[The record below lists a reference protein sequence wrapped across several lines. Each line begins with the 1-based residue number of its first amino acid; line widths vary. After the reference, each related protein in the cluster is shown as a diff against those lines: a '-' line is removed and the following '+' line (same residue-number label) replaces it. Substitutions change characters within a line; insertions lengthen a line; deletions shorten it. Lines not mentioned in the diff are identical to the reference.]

1 MILLSGSNGL
11 LGTVLKKY
19 FDKNNIV
26 YSTIGRNNCNFVG
39 DIQNNSFVEKTI
51 KTLEPNIFINLAAI
65 TDVDF
70 CETNRQISYKINTEF
85 PSLVSR
91 TLKLSRK
98 NYYIIQIST
107 DQVYEGRG
115 PHDEK
120 TANPINYYSQTKL
133 EIDKILLNYNSISL
147 RTNFFGKSYNY
158 KKPSFSDKIYY
169 SCLNNQELN
178 IFNDVYFSPVS
189 FNTIFYV
196 IDNLIKKNL
205 NGIYNLG
212 TKEGMSKK
220 EFALYFCK
228 CLNLDSKNI
237 KGNPQNK
244 VKLIANRPRD
254 MRLNSKKLE
263 HDLGIKFKNLKDE
276 IKSIKDEYIND

>member
-19 FDKNNIV
+19 FNKNNIV
-26 YSTIGRNNCNFVG
+26 YSTIGRKNCNFVG

-91 TLKLSRK
+91 TLKLSKK

-107 DQVYEGRG
+107 DQVYDGRG
-115 PHDEK
+115 PHDEL

-158 KKPSFSDKIYY
+158 KKPSFSA
-169 SCLNNQELN
+169 C
-178 IFNDVYFSPVS
+178 
-189 FNTIFYV
+189 
-196 IDNLIKKNL
+196 
-205 NGIYNLG
+205 
-212 TKEGMSKK
+212 
-220 EFALYFCK
+220 FAL
-228 CLNLDSKNI
+228 S
-237 KGNPQNK
+237 Q
-244 VKLIANRPRD
+244 KL
-254 MRLNSKKLE
+254 
-263 HDLGIKFKNLKDE
+263 
-276 IKSIKDEYIND
+276 

>member
-19 FDKNNIV
+19 FDKNNII
-26 YSTIGRNNCNFVG
+26 YLTIGRKNCNFSG

-70 CETNRQISYKINTEF
+70 CETNQEITYKINTEF

-91 TLKLSRK
+91 TLKLSKR

-107 DQVYEGRG
+107 DQVYKGSG
-115 PHDEK
+115 PHEEK
-120 TANPINYYSQTKL
+120 ITNPINYYSQTKL
-133 EIDKILLNYNSISL
+133 ETDKILLNYNSISL
-147 RTNFFGKSYNY
+147 RTNFFGKSYNDR
-158 KKPSFSDKIYY
+158 KLSFSDKIYD
-169 SCLNNQELN
+169 SCLNNTELN
-178 IFNDVYFSPVS
+178 VFNDVYFSPVS

-196 IDNLIKKNL
+196 FNNLIKKNL

-212 TKEGMSKK
+212 TKAGMSKE

-228 CLNLDSKNI
+228 YLNLDSKNI
-237 KGNPQNK
+237 IGNPQNK
-244 VKLIANRPRD
+244 VSLIAKRPRD

-263 HDLGIKFKNLKDE
+263 NDLGIKFKNLKDE
-276 IKSIKDEYIND
+276 IKSIKDEYIK

>member
-11 LGTVLKKY
+11 LGTVLKNY

-26 YSTIGRNNCNFVG
+26 YSTIGRKNCNFCG
-39 DIQNNSFVEKTI
+39 DIQNNLFVEKTI

-70 CETNRQISYKINTEF
+70 CETNQKITYKINTEF

-91 TLKLSRK
+91 TLKLSKK

-115 PHDEK
+115 PHEEQ
-120 TANPINYYSQTKL
+120 TVNPINYYSQTKL

-147 RTNFFGKSYNY
+147 RTNFFGKSYND
-158 KKPSFSDKIYY
+158 KKLSFSDKIFD
-169 SCLNNQELN
+169 SCLKNQELN
-178 IFNDVYFSPVS
+178 VFNDVYFSPVS

-196 IDNLIKKNL
+196 IKNLIKKNL

-212 TKEGMSKK
+212 TKVGMSKE

-237 KGNPQNK
+237 IGNPQNK
-244 VKLIANRPRD
+244 VSLVAKRPRD

-263 HDLGIKFKNLKDE
+263 NDLGIKFKNLKDE
-276 IKSIKDEYIND
+276 IKSIKDEYIK

>member
-1 MILLSGSNGL
+1 MKLIKVSFESQNLGL
-11 LGTVLKKY
+11 
-19 FDKNNIV
+19 
-26 YSTIGRNNCNFVG
+26 
-39 DIQNNSFVEKTI
+39 
-51 KTLEPNIFINLAAI
+51 
-65 TDVDF
+65 
-70 CETNRQISYKINTEF
+70 
-85 PSLVSR
+85 
-91 TLKLSRK
+91 
-98 NYYIIQIST
+98 
-107 DQVYEGRG
+107 
-115 PHDEK
+115 
-120 TANPINYYSQTKL
+120 
-133 EIDKILLNYNSISL
+133 
-147 RTNFFGKSYNY
+147 
-158 KKPSFSDKIYY
+158 SDKIYN
-169 SCLNNQELN
+169 SCLNNLELN

-196 IDNLIKKNL
+196 IDKLIKKNL

-212 TKEGMSKK
+212 TKEGMTKN

>member
-19 FDKNNIV
+19 FDKKKII
-26 YSTIGRNNCNFVG
+26 YSTVGRKNCNFNG

-51 KTLEPNIFINLAAI
+51 KTLQPSIFINLAAI

-70 CETNRQISYKINTEF
+70 CETNQEITYKINTEF

-91 TLKLSRK
+91 TLKLSK
-98 NYYIIQIST
+98 KKYYIIQVST
-107 DQVYEGRG
+107 DQVYDGGG
-115 PHDEK
+115 PHEELA
-120 TANPINYYSQTKL
+120 TNPTNYYSKTKL
-133 EIDKILLNYNSISL
+133 ETDKILLNYNSISL
-147 RTNFFGKSYNY
+147 RTNFFGKAYNN
-158 KKPSFSDKIYY
+158 KRLSFSDKIYD
-169 SCLNNQELN
+169 SCVKKTEFNV
-178 IFNDVYFSPVS
+178 FNDVYFSPVS

-196 IDNLIKKNL
+196 INNLIKKQL

-212 TKEGMSKK
+212 TREGMSKK

-237 KGNPQNK
+237 VGNPQNK
-244 VKLIANRPRD
+244 VNLIAKRPKD

-263 HDLGIKFKNLKDE
+263 NDLGMKFKNLKDE
-276 IKSIKDEYIND
+276 IKSIKVEYIKC

>member
-11 LGTVLKKY
+11 LGTVLKNY

-26 YSTIGRNNCNFVG
+26 YSTIGRKNCNFCG
-39 DIQNNSFVEKTI
+39 DIQNNLFVEKTI

-70 CETNRQISYKINTEF
+70 CETNQEITYKINTEF

-91 TLKLSRK
+91 TLKLSKK

-107 DQVYEGRG
+107 DQVYDGRG
-115 PHDEK
+115 PHEEQ
-120 TANPINYYSQTKL
+120 TVNPINYYSQTKL

-147 RTNFFGKSYNY
+147 RTNFFGKSYND
-158 KKPSFSDKIYY
+158 KKLSFSDKIFD
-169 SCLNNQELN
+169 SCLKNQELN
-178 IFNDVYFSPVS
+178 VFNDVYFSPVS

-196 IDNLIKKNL
+196 IKNLIKKNL

-212 TKEGMSKK
+212 TKAGMSKE

-237 KGNPQNK
+237 IGNPQNK
-244 VKLIANRPRD
+244 VSLIAKRPRD

-263 HDLGIKFKNLKDE
+263 NDLGIKFKNLKDE
-276 IKSIKDEYIND
+276 IKSIKDEYIK

>member
-1 MILLSGSNGL
+1 M
-11 LGTVLKKY
+11 
-19 FDKNNIV
+19 
-26 YSTIGRNNCNFVG
+26 
-39 DIQNNSFVEKTI
+39 
-51 KTLEPNIFINLAAI
+51 
-65 TDVDF
+65 
-70 CETNRQISYKINTEF
+70 
-85 PSLVSR
+85 
-91 TLKLSRK
+91 
-98 NYYIIQIST
+98 
-107 DQVYEGRG
+107 
-115 PHDEK
+115 
-120 TANPINYYSQTKL
+120 
-133 EIDKILLNYNSISL
+133 
-147 RTNFFGKSYNY
+147 
-158 KKPSFSDKIYY
+158 
-169 SCLNNQELN
+169 N

-263 HDLGIKFKNLKDE
+263 QDLGIKFKNLKDE

>member
-91 TLKLSRK
+91 TLKLSKK

-107 DQVYEGRG
+107 DQVYEEEV
-115 PHDEK
+115 PM
-120 TANPINYYSQTKL
+120 
-133 EIDKILLNYNSISL
+133 
-147 RTNFFGKSYNY
+147 
-158 KKPSFSDKIYY
+158 
-169 SCLNNQELN
+169 
-178 IFNDVYFSPVS
+178 
-189 FNTIFYV
+189 
-196 IDNLIKKNL
+196 
-205 NGIYNLG
+205 
-212 TKEGMSKK
+212 MS
-220 EFALYFCK
+220 
-228 CLNLDSKNI
+228 
-237 KGNPQNK
+237 
-244 VKLIANRPRD
+244 
-254 MRLNSKKLE
+254 
-263 HDLGIKFKNLKDE
+263 
-276 IKSIKDEYIND
+276 

>member
-26 YSTIGRNNCNFVG
+26 YSTIGRKNCNFSG

-65 TDVDF
+65 TDLDF
-70 CETNRQISYKINTEF
+70 CETNQEITYKINTEF

-91 TLKLSRK
+91 TLKLAKKS
-98 NYYIIQIST
+98 YYIIQIST

-115 PHDEK
+115 PHEEQN
-120 TANPINYYSQTKL
+120 ANPINYYSQTKL

-147 RTNFFGKSYNY
+147 RTNFFGKSSNDR
-158 KKPSFSDKIYY
+158 KLSFSDKIYD
-169 SCLNNQELN
+169 SCLNNKELN
-178 IFNDVYFSPVS
+178 VFNDVYFSPVS

-196 IDNLIKKNL
+196 INNLIKKNL

-212 TKEGMSKK
+212 TKVGMSKE

-237 KGNPQNK
+237 IGNPQNK
-244 VKLIANRPRD
+244 VGLIAKRPRD

-263 HDLGIKFKNLKDE
+263 NDLGIKFKNLKDE
-276 IKSIKDEYIND
+276 IKSIKDEYIK

>member
-19 FDKNNIV
+19 FDKKNII
-26 YSTIGRNNCNFVG
+26 YSTVGRKNCNFNG

-51 KTLEPNIFINLAAI
+51 KTLQPSIFINLAAI

-70 CETNRQISYKINTEF
+70 CETNQEITYKINTEF

-91 TLKLSRK
+91 TLKLAKKS
-98 NYYIIQIST
+98 YYIIQIST

-115 PHDEK
+115 PHEEQN
-120 TANPINYYSQTKL
+120 ANPINYYSQTKL

-147 RTNFFGKSYNY
+147 RTNFFGKAYNN
-158 KKPSFSDKIYY
+158 KRLSFSDKIYD
-169 SCLNNQELN
+169 SCVKKTEFNV
-178 IFNDVYFSPVS
+178 FNDVYFSPVS

-196 IDNLIKKNL
+196 INNLIKKQL

-212 TKEGMSKK
+212 TREGMSKK

-237 KGNPQNK
+237 VGNPQNK
-244 VKLIANRPRD
+244 VNLIAKRPKD

-263 HDLGIKFKNLKDE
+263 NDLGMKFKNLKDE
-276 IKSIKDEYIND
+276 IKSIKVEYIKC